1 MCSAFYAALTVPT
14 LALIAEKGL
23 KARPGLADAFES
35 VSEIPD
41 CVVES
46 VPGGH
51 HTHME
56 EGAQWIAECITRFI
70 RSR

>member
-1 MCSAFYAALTVPT
+1 MNEWLGDLPIW
-14 LALIAEKGL
+14 LIAENGL
-23 KARPGLADAFES
+23 RATAGLADAVEA

-56 EGAQWIAECITRFI
+56 EGAQWVAERITRFL